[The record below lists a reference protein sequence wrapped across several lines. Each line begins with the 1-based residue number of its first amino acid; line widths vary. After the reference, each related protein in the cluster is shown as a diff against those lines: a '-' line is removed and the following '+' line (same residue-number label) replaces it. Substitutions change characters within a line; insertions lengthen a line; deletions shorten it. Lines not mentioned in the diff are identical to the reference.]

1 MHRMK
6 ALTFSLKKTLGLLVC
21 ILELSIFT
29 PHNLV
34 VNTYKFNIMEVKK
47 SQKANLELKKGVFFE
62 VGLTL
67 ALALLLLAFEWKS
80 STEEVEQFQTVAEEQ
95 IENIRPGYTDTVLDK
110 SQAEALIS
118 GSIRIS
124 SGIDNYPETALLFNG
139 GRLKAYKKLM
149 DSFAGNADRYLKEFE
164 ESGTEFTLHNI
175 FLKLQEK
182 SRPAVMKTAMIL
194 EILVI
199 AIAVIFYSG
208 IILTATGMKK
218 GWFKARNR
226 SLTFGEDVR

>member
-1 MHRMK
+1 MQTGKDNRIYQRRKVMNLFPAILFT
-6 ALTFSLKKTLGLLVC
+6 ALLAITPYLV
-21 ILELSIFT
+21 IRYS
-29 PHNLV
+29 V
-34 VNTYKFNIMEVKK
+34 
-47 SQKANLELKKGVFFE
+47 
-62 VGLTL
+62 L
-67 ALALLLLAFEWKS
+67 ALEPSSEKKVLTGITAASALLLLIFFIMCISIPGKTDRLIS
-80 STEEVEQFQTVAEEQ
+80 QTIALAEEQ

-124 SGIDNYPETALLFNG
+124 SGIDNYPETALLFKG

-182 SRPAVMKTAMIL
+182 SKPAVMKTAMIL

>member
-1 MHRMK
+1 MAKEENLFEGNTENKQAVNADKLK
-6 ALTFSLKKTLGLLVC
+6 ALRAAMDKIEKNFGKGSIMKLG
-21 ILELSIFT
+21 
-29 PHNLV
+29 
-34 VNTYKFNIMEVKK
+34 
-47 SQKANLELKKGVFFE
+47 
-62 VGLTL
+62 
-67 ALALLLLAFEWKS
+67 
-80 STEEVEQFQTVAEEQ
+80 EEQ